1 MTSTNVYQKV
11 PVTILTGYLGS
22 GKTTLLNRILSEEH
36 GKRIAVIE
44 NEYGE
49 VGIDQGLVI
58 NADEE
63 VFEMSNGCIC
73 CTVRGDLI
81 RVLGN
86 LMKRRDKFDYVL
98 VETTGLAD
106 PGPVAQTFFMDEEIR
121 EEFALD
127 GIVTLVD
134 AAHIDQQLERS
145 QESSEQ
151 VAFADVLI
159 LNKSDLVKE
168 DSLVKLESRLRDMN
182 SMARVVRSTQ
192 ADVPVESVLN
202 LSAFDLD
209 QMLERR
215 PTFLEPEYPFEWT
228 GVYQLKQ
235 GHYQM
240 VLSDGPDPEM
250 SLVAVPGQKD
260 DEGSLKEGAE
270 QCVRLYALP
279 AKNVTPGGLLSM
291 SQHLNLQLDSS
302 GSKTF
307 HFELETDTSIGFYAQ
322 HTAEEFDLK
331 ILEKTASDAPMST
344 TEHPV
349 LPIKPMKERVWV
361 AEHEHDDEVGSM
373 AIERFG
379 DVDPDKLNRWIGQL
393 LSEKGVDIFRTKG
406 FISYP
411 DEPRRV
417 VFQGVH
423 MLFTAQPGQEW
434 GDEPRCNQLV
444 FIGRN
449 LDEDQIRKDFDQC
462 LI

>member
-1 MTSTNVYQKV
+1 MDQKV

-22 GKTTLLNRILSEEH
+22 GKTTLLNRILNEAH

-86 LMKRRDKFDYVL
+86 LMKRRNKFDYVL

-106 PGPVAQTFFMDEEIR
+106 PGPVAQTFFMDDEIR
-121 EEFALD
+121 DEFSLD
-127 GIVTLVD
+127 GIVTVID

-145 QESSEQ
+145 KESSEQ
-151 VAFADVLI
+151 VAFADILI

-168 DSLVKLESRLRDMN
+168 DSLIKLESRLHDMN
-182 SMARVVRSTQ
+182 SMARVMRSTN
-192 ADVPVESVLN
+192 ANVSVDSVLN

-209 QMLERR
+209 HILEKR

-228 GVYQLKQ
+228 GVYQLEPGEYK
-235 GHYQM
+235 
-240 VLSDGPDPEM
+240 LKIADGPDPEM
-250 SLVAVPGQKD
+250 SIVVFPGQKT
-260 DEGSLKEGAE
+260 DEESLKEHAE
-270 QCVRLYALP
+270 QCVRLFALP
-279 AKNVTPGGLLSM
+279 PITVKPGDCIAM
-291 SQHLNLQLDSS
+291 NQHLNLELKSR
-302 GSKTF
+302 GTKTF
-307 HFELETDTSIGFYAQ
+307 KLRLKTEAAIGVYAQ
-322 HTAEEFDLK
+322 HTAEEFNLQIVKDSQTNLLTK
-331 ILEKTASDAPMST
+331 NSD
-344 TEHPV
+344 HGYVVINPV
-349 LPIKPMKERVWV
+349 KERIWV

-373 AIERFG
+373 AIERLG
-379 DVDPDKLNRWIGQL
+379 NVDPDKINEWIGTL
-393 LSEKGVDIFRTKG
+393 LAEKGVDIFRTKG

-411 DEPRRV
+411 NESKRI

-423 MLFTAQPGQEW
+423 MLFTAQPGEEW
-434 GDEPRCNQLV
+434 GDEPRRNQLV

-449 LDEDQIRKDFDQC
+449 LDEDQMQG
-462 LI
+462 

>member
-1 MTSTNVYQKV
+1 MITPEKI
-11 PVTILTGYLGS
+11 PVTILTGFLGS

-44 NEYGE
+44 NEFGE

-106 PGPVAQTFFMDEEIR
+106 PGPVAQTFFMDDEIG

-134 AAHIDQQLERS
+134 AAHIDQQLGRS
-145 QESSEQ
+145 DESTEQ
-151 VAFADVLI
+151 VAFADVLV
-159 LNKSDLVKE
+159 LNKTDLVSR
-168 DSLVKLESRLRDMN
+168 DSLDELESRLRGMN
-182 SMARVVRSTQ
+182 RMARVIRSER
-192 ADVPVESVLN
+192 ADVAVETVLN

-209 QMLERR
+209 QVLERR

-228 GVYQLKQ
+228 GIYQLEP
-235 GHYQM
+235 GRYE
-240 VLSDGPDPEM
+240 LSLQEGPDPTM
-250 SLVAVPGQKD
+250 SIVIAENQDTDESSLANGAEWCVRRYAELAEPLLPGRLIPKHQHIELQLQSEGQKTFII
-260 DEGSLKEGAE
+260 EIERA
-270 QCVRLYALP
+270 CNIALF
-279 AKNVTPGGLLSM
+279 T
-291 SQHLNLQLDSS
+291 
-302 GSKTF
+302 
-307 HFELETDTSIGFYAQ
+307 Q
-322 HTAEEFDLK
+322 HTAEEFDIRLYEEGSLTK
-331 ILEKTASDAPMST
+331 DA
-344 TEHPV
+344 EI
-349 LPIKPMKERVWV
+349 PIIGERTWV
-361 AEHEHDDEVGSM
+361 AQHEHDDEVGSL
-373 AIERFG
+373 AIERDG
-379 DVDPDKLNRWIGQL
+379 NVDPDKLIAWMNQL
-393 LSEKGVDIFRTKG
+393 LAEKGIDIFRMKG
-406 FISYP
+406 FLSFP
-411 DEPRRV
+411 NDPRRF

-423 MLFTAQPGQEW
+423 MLFDSQPDKEW
-434 GDEPRCNQLV
+434 GDEPRRNQLV

-449 LDEDQIRKDFDQC
+449 LDEESMRQGFDSC

>member
-1 MTSTNVYQKV
+1 MSQKI

-22 GKTTLLNRILSEEH
+22 GKTTLLNKILSEEH

-106 PGPVAQTFFMDEEIR
+106 PGPVAQTFFMDEEIQ

-127 GIVTLVD
+127 GIVTLID
-134 AAHIDQQLERS
+134 SAHIDQQLERS
-145 QESSEQ
+145 KESSEQ

-159 LNKSDLVKE
+159 LNKSDLVRE
-168 DSLVKLESRLRDMN
+168 DTLVQLESRLREMN
-182 SMARVVRSTQ
+182 ALARVVRSTQ
-192 ADVPVESVLN
+192 ADVSIDSVLN

-209 QMLERR
+209 QILERR

-228 GVYQLKQ
+228 GVYQLES
-235 GHYQM
+235 GLYTM
-240 VLSDGPDPEM
+240 TLEDGPDPAM
-250 SLVAVPGQKD
+250 SLVVISGQKP
-260 DEGSLKEGAE
+260 DEESLKGGAE
-270 QCVRLYALP
+270 RCVRLYAGSATLIKPGDSLP
-279 AKNVTPGGLLSM
+279 M
-291 SQHLNLQLDSS
+291 DQHLNLELSSS

-307 HFELETDTSIGFYAQ
+307 HFEVKTNSLVGFYAQ

-331 ILEKTASDAPMST
+331 ILQEASSKPGNFTAHHGTSPIS
-344 TEHPV
+344 PV
-349 LPIKPMKERVWV
+349 KERVWV
-361 AEHEHDDEVGSM
+361 AEHEHDDEVGSI
-373 AIERFG
+373 AIERIG
-379 DVDPDKLNRWIGQL
+379 NVDPDRLNQWIGQL
-393 LSEKGVDIFRTKG
+393 LAEKGVDIFRTKG
-406 FISYP
+406 FISFP
-411 DEPRRV
+411 NESRRI

-423 MLFTAQPGQEW
+423 MLFTAQPGEEW
-434 GDEPRCNQLV
+434 GNEPRRNQLV

-449 LDEDQIRKDFDQC
+449 LDEDQLRKDFDQC

>member
-1 MTSTNVYQKV
+1 MSIKDKV
-11 PVTILTGYLGS
+11 PVTILTGFLGS

-106 PGPVAQTFFMDEEIR
+106 PGPVAQTFFMDEEISS
-121 EEFALD
+121 EFTLD

-134 AAHIDQQLERS
+134 AAHIDQQLGRS
-145 QESSEQ
+145 DESSEQ
-151 VAFADVLI
+151 VAFADVLV
-159 LNKSDLVKE
+159 LNKTDLVS
-168 DSLVKLESRLRDMN
+168 DDALDNLESRLRDMN
-182 SMARVVRSTQ
+182 RMTRIIRAEK
-192 ADVPVESVLN
+192 AEVPIETVLN

-209 QMLERR
+209 QILKRR
-215 PTFLEPEYPFEWT
+215 PTFLEPEYPFEWS
-228 GVYQLKQ
+228 GVYELEPGKYELK
-235 GHYQM
+235 
-240 VLSDGPDPEM
+240 LEEGPDPEM
-250 SLVAVPGQKD
+250 SLVAFAKQGFS
-260 DEGSLKEGAE
+260 EEELKEGAE
-270 QCVRLYALP
+270 ASVRLYAEK
-279 AKNVTPGGLLSM
+279 AKNLEPRNTIPYDEHVSLK
-291 SQHLNLQLDSS
+291 LQNK
-302 GSKTF
+302 GSKSFILDVEKASKVGLFT
-307 HFELETDTSIGFYAQ
+307 Q
-322 HTAEEFDLK
+322 HTAEEFNMKVLK
-331 ILEKTASDAPMST
+331 IDSQNN
-344 TEHPV
+344 V
-349 LPIKPMKERVWV
+349 KEIPFKIERNWV
-361 AEHEHDDEVGSM
+361 AEHEHDDEVGSI

-379 DVDPDKLNRWIGQL
+379 DVDPEKLNTWMGRL

-406 FISYP
+406 FISYSGN
-411 DEPRRV
+411 PRRI

-423 MLFTAQPGQEW
+423 MLFTAQPDKEW
-434 GDEPRCNQLV
+434 GNEPRRNQLV

-449 LDEDQIRKDFDQC
+449 LNEKEMQEGFDKC

>member
-1 MTSTNVYQKV
+1 MSIKDKV
-11 PVTILTGYLGS
+11 PVTILTGFLGS

-106 PGPVAQTFFMDEEIR
+106 PGPVAQTFFMDEEISS
-121 EEFALD
+121 EFTLD

-134 AAHIDQQLERS
+134 AAHIDQQLGRS
-145 QESSEQ
+145 DESSEQ
-151 VAFADVLI
+151 VAFADVLV
-159 LNKSDLVKE
+159 LNKTDLVSN
-168 DSLVKLESRLRDMN
+168 DALDNLESRLRDMN
-182 SMARVVRSTQ
+182 RMTRIIRAEK
-192 ADVPVESVLN
+192 AEVPIETVLN

-209 QMLERR
+209 QILKRR
-215 PTFLEPEYPFEWT
+215 PTFLEPEYPFEWS
-228 GVYQLKQ
+228 GVYELEPGKYELK
-235 GHYQM
+235 
-240 VLSDGPDPEM
+240 LEEGPDPEM
-250 SLVAVPGQKD
+250 SLVAFANQGFS
-260 DEGSLKEGAE
+260 EEELKEGAE
-270 QCVRLYALP
+270 ASVRLYAEK
-279 AKNVTPGGLLSM
+279 AKNLEPRNTIPYDEHVSLK
-291 SQHLNLQLDSS
+291 LQNK
-302 GSKTF
+302 GSKSFILDIEKASKVGLFT
-307 HFELETDTSIGFYAQ
+307 Q
-322 HTAEEFDLK
+322 HTAEEFNMKVLK
-331 ILEKTASDAPMST
+331 IDSQNN
-344 TEHPV
+344 V
-349 LPIKPMKERVWV
+349 KEIPFKIERNWV
-361 AEHEHDDEVGSM
+361 AEHEHDDEVGSI

-379 DVDPDKLNRWIGQL
+379 DVDPEKLNTWMGRL

-406 FISYP
+406 FISYSGN
-411 DEPRRV
+411 PRRI

-423 MLFTAQPGQEW
+423 MLFTAQPDKEW
-434 GDEPRCNQLV
+434 GNEPRRNQLV

-449 LDEDQIRKDFDQC
+449 LNEKEMQEGFDKC